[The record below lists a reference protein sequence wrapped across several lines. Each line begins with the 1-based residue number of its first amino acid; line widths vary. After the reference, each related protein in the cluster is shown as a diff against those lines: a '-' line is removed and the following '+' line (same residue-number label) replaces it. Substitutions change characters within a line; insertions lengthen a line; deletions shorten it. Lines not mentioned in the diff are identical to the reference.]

1 MEGEDIES
9 VGQNQDRLLIKRVK
23 AGEIDAFEELV
34 HKYKEKAYRTAYQM
48 TNSHA
53 DADDLSQEAF
63 IRVYQS
69 ISSFNEQASFSTYLY
84 RIVINLSIN
93 HLKKEGR
100 HRHLS
105 LNEGIIIDNP
115 HPGLL
120 AGEKDTPR
128 EALLIQ
134 ELHQEISK
142 AIASLPLKERTATI
156 FSLLQG
162 LSHQEIAEIE
172 GCSEGT
178 ISWRLFRARKRL
190 RKKLQSY
197 LKG

>member
-1 MEGEDIES
+1 MEGGDIES
-9 VGQNQDRLLIKRVK
+9 AGQSQDEILIKRVK
-23 AGEIDAFEELV
+23 AGDINAFEELV
-34 HKYKEKAYRTAYQM
+34 CKYKEKAYRTAYQM
-48 TNSHA
+48 TNRHA

-63 IRVYQS
+63 IRAYRS
-69 ISSFNEQASFSTYLY
+69 MSSFNEQASFSTYLY

-105 LNEGIIIDNP
+105 LNEEIIIDNP
-115 HPGLL
+115 HPELS

-128 EALLIQ
+128 EALLIK

-142 AIASLPLKERTATI
+142 AIASLPLKERTVTI

-172 GCSEGT
+172 GCAEGT
-178 ISWRLFRARKRL
+178 VSWRLFRARKRL
-190 RKKLQSY
+190 RKKLQPY
-197 LKG
+197 LKD

>member
-1 MEGEDIES
+1 MEGGDIES
-9 VGQNQDRLLIKRVK
+9 AGQSQDKILIKRVK
-23 AGEIDAFEELV
+23 AGDMNAFEELV
-34 HKYKEKAYRTAYQM
+34 CKYKEKAYRTAYEM
-48 TNSHA
+48 TNRHA

-63 IRVYQS
+63 IRAYRS
-69 ISSFNEQASFSTYLY
+69 MSSFNEQASFSTYLY

-105 LNEGIIIDNP
+105 LNEEIIIDNH
-115 HPGLL
+115 HPGLS

-128 EALLIQ
+128 EALLIK
-134 ELHQEISK
+134 ELHQEIST
-142 AIASLPLKERTATI
+142 AISSLPLKERTATI
-156 FSLLQG
+156 LSLLQG

-178 ISWRLFRARKRL
+178 VSWRLFRARKRL

-197 LKG
+197 LKD